1 MHKELVISAIIII
14 SVIIVNIISQN
25 YTIKEMENIIIYID
39 EIKEDIKSQK
49 NTEEVKNNY
58 DKMYKEWRNKFNI
71 FAYYIEHDELEK
83 VELELVTLK
92 SYIETNYKEDA
103 ISNADRAKFLI
114 RHIEEKNKFN
124 LKNVF

>member
-39 EIKEDIKSQK
+39 EIKEDIKSEK

>member
-14 SVIIVNIISQN
+14 SVIILNIISQN
-25 YTIKEMENIIIYID
+25 YTTKEMENIIFYID
-39 EIKEDIKSQK
+39 EIKEEIRSQK

>member
-25 YTIKEMENIIIYID
+25 YTMKKMENIIIYID
-39 EIKEDIKSQK
+39 EIKEDIRSQK
-49 NTEEVKNNY
+49 NTEEIENKY
-58 DKMYKEWRNKFNI
+58 DKMYKEWRNKYNI

>member
-25 YTIKEMENIIIYID
+25 YTTKEMEKIIIYID
-39 EIKEDIKSQK
+39 EIKEEIRSQK

>member
-25 YTIKEMENIIIYID
+25 YTTKEMDNIIIYID
-39 EIKEDIKSQK
+39 EIKAEIRSQK